1 MGFEQSMDLAS
12 KKEKKLR
19 QKKDGVR
26 QSMDQEVTMRF
37 EQSMDLASKK
47 KWN

>member
-1 MGFEQSMDLAS
+1 MGFERSMDLAS

-26 QSMDQEVTMRF
+26 QSMDLLLVNKIE
-37 EQSMDLASKK
+37 DLVLIKK
-47 KWN
+47 

>member
-26 QSMDQEVTMRF
+26 QSMDLLLVNKIE
-37 EQSMDLASKK
+37 DLVLIKK
-47 KWN
+47 

>member
-1 MGFEQSMDLAS
+1 MGFELSMDLAS

-26 QSMDQEVTMRF
+26 QSMDLLLVNKIE
-37 EQSMDLASKK
+37 DLVLIKK
-47 KWN
+47 